1 MYIQVEG
8 EEMKIYELVYQEIEN
23 KILMG
28 YYPEETYLPSES
40 QLCKQFDASRDT
52 IRKALSRLTD
62 HGYIKKVQGKGSF
75 ILKKE
80 QLRFPVSG
88 LTSYKELK
96 NAYGYHSETIVEQLT
111 KRTIDANLA
120 QKTGFEENSEVWSIL
135 RSRKID
141 EQKVILDWDLIAV
154 EFVPELD
161 TEIAKDSLYAYFE
174 QKLNLEIAFAEKEI
188 TVDPIVVLDR
198 NYLDLN
204 IQDTYVVAVKS
215 RVFLKNLRQFQ
226 YTESHHRLDKF
237 KFHDFARRH
246 QL

>member
-1 MYIQVEG
+1 
-8 EEMKIYELVYQEIEN
+8 MKIHELVYQEIEN

-28 YYPEETYLPSES
+28 YYPPETYLPSES
-40 QLCKQFDASRDT
+40 QLCKQFEASRDT
-52 IRKALSRLTD
+52 IRKALANLTA
-62 HGYIKKVQGKGSF
+62 HGYIKKIQGKGSYV
-75 ILKKE
+75 LKKE

-96 NAYGYHSETIVEQLT
+96 NAHGYPSETIVEQLT
-111 KRTIDANLA
+111 KLTIDATLA
-120 QKTGFEENSEVWSIL
+120 QKTGFEANDEVWSIL

-141 EQKVILDWDLIAV
+141 EQKIILDWDLIAL
-154 EFVPELD
+154 EFVPDLD
-161 TEIAKDSLYAYFE
+161 TEIAKDSLYEYFE
-174 QKLNLEIAFAEKEI
+174 QTLGLEIAFAEKEI
-188 TVDPIVVLDR
+188 TVDPISERDR

-204 IQDTYVVAVKS
+204 VQDTYIVAVKS